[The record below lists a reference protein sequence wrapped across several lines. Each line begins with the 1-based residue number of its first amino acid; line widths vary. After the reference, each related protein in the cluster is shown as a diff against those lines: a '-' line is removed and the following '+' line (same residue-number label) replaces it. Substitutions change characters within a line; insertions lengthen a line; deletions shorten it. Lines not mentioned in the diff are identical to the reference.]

1 MYRRIKIINEGYWTH
16 KLIANISSENVSK
29 CRRHC
34 HHRYHR
40 YEQGHSWTTKQ
51 ELLCGY
57 IERFIES
64 GSNCQGF
71 LWRWDCFD
79 PNNRNKWMKYK
90 EQAKPCRK
98 FLIHTRCWVNNSEIL
113 LILKQEW
120 RNRENSE
127 RLLKIRDFDP
137 YPSACD
143 D

>member
-1 MYRRIKIINEGYWTH
+1 MRDTGHINSLPTF
-16 KLIANISSENVSK
+16 LLRMFLNVEDIVITDITDMSK
-29 CRRHC
+29 GTV
-34 HHRYHR
+34 
-40 YEQGHSWTTKQ
+40 EQPKQ
-51 ELLCGY
+51 GLLCGY

-71 LWRWDCFD
+71 LCRCDYFD

-113 LILKQEW
+113 LILKQES

-127 RLLKIRDFDP
+127 WLLKIRDFDP